1 MILRQTLKFSFS
13 LLLIFISVFAAAENI
28 GYAEY
33 TLENGMHIF
42 VLEDFASA
50 PVEIALSVRAGINA
64 QNKSN
69 TGFFTLYSRL
79 LKYAGK
85 NEISSLL
92 SECGMDSAVYRLSV
106 NPELF
111 ENALQ
116 ELSSHVFA
124 PQFTD
129 KDIADR
135 LALLRK
141 EASAYSESPEGFIN
155 SAIDA
160 RVFSAAPWKLDSGI
174 YPSIL
179 KNISLEDVRTVLS
192 GISENFYVPNNSA
205 LFISGC
211 IKKEIVLSIAKKIF
225 GAYPSKERFTLPF
238 PAKAGGQAH
247 KFVLYDPRFSEDMT
261 QVVIQYTS
269 LDMNQAALTAAALNQ
284 GSSDFINRILER
296 KLLNICG
303 QEYINVSAA
312 HKSASSRLIIQTLLE
327 KPLKAQKTDAAEQAE
342 LFFKTVKENIKNID
356 DVHYAYAKRLIKEA
370 AENELLN
377 SSSYMKELCAF
388 WSIERFTSNQE
399 IKTLSQRFDNA
410 LNSMMNENTRDIP
423 LMLENETPFIFVI
436 VGSKT
441 YKNSKGTFKKYGY
454 NPVNKDSAAWYTK
467 KTADF
472 SGDTAD
478 IGKTEINQNHTEN
491 YIKQN
496 RAQISCFTLKNGIP
510 ACVKFNEKSKS
521 AAVLL
526 EIKNGKAADKIN
538 GFSELMTGILA
549 LNIQKELEKQRAAGN
564 IDFLPEVK
572 TETSFLKSTVSFE
585 CKAEDLTECIKCA
598 AEALI
603 FGEISPVQADR
614 VAHSVRSAKRVYNAL
629 PENQLFRKAVQHLYK
644 NPAYLNAFDSENEV
658 LEKITYNDVAA
669 FYPLFIDA
677 SRYKIFIAG
686 KAEQENIKS
695 VLESTIGLLTSH
707 NTGNDDFSIDEP
719 DFQKSKKISVKLRHL
734 FYTDVSKGNA
744 GNRPAVLVPTKTF
757 SDPVQFWLPAPKFNS
772 NEAKAFEALLRHFS
786 KLLEKDSA
794 DFASGV
800 KLTLPSKELNAAVL
814 TFMGVSKA
822 SEVDRIYA
830 EVGNN
835 LIKALESESAAQE
848 CAKIKD
854 NWFSDTLANTE
865 TNAGTVLLM
874 SGDDTTDAYL
884 RDYENIFG
892 MTSDDFL
899 LVAKNRILEMPPL
912 RLYSEDSRK

>member
-1 MILRQTLKFSFS
+1 MVKKTLKFSFS
-13 LLLIFISVFAAAENI
+13 FLLIFISAFAFAKNSE
-28 GYAEY
+28 YAEY
-33 TLENGMHIF
+33 TLENGLRIF
-42 VLEDFASA
+42 VLEDFAAA
-50 PVEIALSVRAGINA
+50 PVKIMFSVRAGINA
-64 QNKSN
+64 QNKTD

-85 NEISSLL
+85 TEIGSLL
-92 SECGMDSAVYRLSV
+92 SECGSDSSVYELSV

-111 ENALQ
+111 ENALK
-116 ELSSHVFA
+116 ELSVHAFA
-124 PQFTD
+124 PQF
-129 KDIADR
+129 KDSDINYQ

-141 EASAYSESPEGFIN
+141 EATAYSESPEGFIN

-160 RVFSAAPWKLDSGI
+160 RVFSAAPWKSDSGI
-174 YPSIL
+174 YPALL
-179 KNISLEDVRTVLS
+179 KNISVEQARTILN
-192 GISENFYVPNNSA
+192 GIAENFYVPQNSA
-205 LFISGC
+205 LFITGS
-211 IKKEIVLSIAKKIF
+211 ITKETVLALVKKIF
-225 GAYPSKERFTLPF
+225 GEYPPKARFVSPV
-238 PAKAGGQAH
+238 PAKVGGTAH

-261 QVVIQYTS
+261 QIVIQYTS
-269 LDMNQAALTAAALNQ
+269 LDMNQTALTAAALNRD
-284 GSSDFINRILER
+284 GADFKKRILEQ
-296 KLLNICG
+296 KSLNIRG
-303 QEYINVSAA
+303 HEYINVSAA
-312 HKSASSRLIIQTLLE
+312 HKSGSSRLIIQTLTE
-327 KPLKAQKTDAAEQAE
+327 KPLKSQKTDAAEQAE
-342 LFFKTVKENIKNID
+342 LFLRTVKESIKNTD
-356 DVHYAYAKRLIKEA
+356 DSQYAQAKFLITESS
-370 AENELLN
+370 ENELLN
-377 SSSYMKELCAF
+377 SASYMKELCGF
-388 WSIERFTSNQE
+388 WNIERFAPNQE
-399 IKTLSQRFDNA
+399 IKTLAQRFDDT
-410 LNSMMNENTRDIP
+410 LNSMLNENTRDIP

-538 GFSELMTGILA
+538 GFSELMTSILA

-598 AEALI
+598 ADALI

-669 FYPLFIDA
+669 FYPIFIDA

-707 NTGNDDFSIDEP
+707 NTGNDDFLIDEP
-719 DFQKSKKISVKLRHL
+719 KFQKSKKISVKLRHL

-794 DFASGV
+794 DFASRV

-874 SGDDTTDAYL
+874 SGDDTADAYL

-899 LVAKNRILEMPPL
+899 LAAKRLLEEPPL
-912 RLYSEDSRK
+912 RLYSEDSRN